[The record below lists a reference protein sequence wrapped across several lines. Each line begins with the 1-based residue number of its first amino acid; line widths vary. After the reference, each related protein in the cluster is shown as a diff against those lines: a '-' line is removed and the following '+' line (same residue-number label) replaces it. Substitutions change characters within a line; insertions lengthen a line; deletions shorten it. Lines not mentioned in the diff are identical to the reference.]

1 MAFLRRLGLYL
12 LGLSVGLVFLAFFL
26 KRKTDETGTSFCY
39 LPNCRVL
46 KELRSK
52 PLAYSAGIRELMAG
66 GALDSTDIAGYL
78 NSGDV
83 NFGKSDTKARPCH
96 IYFIEDNLRG
106 RQATLKIRSCPEE
119 VVVEALE

>member
-12 LGLSVGLVFLAFFL
+12 LGLSIGLVFLALFL

-52 PLAYSAGIRELMAG
+52 PLAYSDEIRELMAR

-78 NSGDV
+78 QDGDV
-83 NFGKSDTKARPCH
+83 DFGKSDTKAEPCH
-96 IYFIEDNLRG
+96 TYFIEGSLRE
-106 RQATLKIRSCPEE
+106 RPATLKVRDCSEE
-119 VVVEALE
+119 VVVEGLE

>member
-1 MAFLRRLGLYL
+1 MAFLKRLGLYL
-12 LGLSVGLVFLAFFL
+12 LGLSIGLVFLALFL

-52 PLAYSAGIRELMAG
+52 PLAYSERIRELMAQ
-66 GALDSTDIAGYL
+66 GALDSTDIAKYL
-78 NSGDV
+78 NDGEVD
-83 NFGKSDTKARPCH
+83 FGKSDTKAEPCH
-96 IYFIEDNLRG
+96 TYFIEGSLR
-106 RQATLKIRSCPEE
+106 QHPATLKVKSCREE